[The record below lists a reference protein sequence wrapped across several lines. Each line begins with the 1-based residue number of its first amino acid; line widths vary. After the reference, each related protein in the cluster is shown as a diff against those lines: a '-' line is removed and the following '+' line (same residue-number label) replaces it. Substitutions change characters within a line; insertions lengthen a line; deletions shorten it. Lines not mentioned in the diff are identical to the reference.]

1 MGDNL
6 WDQLKQSKGF
16 KDFFNEYNASIGNS
30 LKELN
35 ESPYPIQ
42 GRDKEIE
49 QLYGILERPRTP
61 VAILL
66 GQAGVGKSAT
76 VEEFARQLNSNTS
89 RVNKVKYLLVSL
101 QVGSLKALGTSQL
114 QAALSNM
121 LSKLKDVE
129 DLAQMTLKD
138 PTIRIV
144 LFIDEVHMLVT
155 IFGPGTKIGGDLLK
169 AELARTPIRV
179 ITATTRREYDS
190 TIAVDRP
197 LAERFKQIEMHELP
211 KDVVKMICKNWWS
224 KIAPEYPLP
233 SDAILDRMLDA
244 NALYRAEEAE
254 PRKSLDVL
262 EDFVS
267 YCKRTGKPVTHDV
280 VDEIFKRRFSISL
293 TLDIDPK
300 AIFAEITRRV
310 KGQPHALSVLRKLTQ
325 SLVFRLD
332 PVSNKPLATALF
344 TGSTG
349 TGKSE
354 TTKAIADGLYPGENA
369 IFNVNMPDYKT
380 VESEAAFRKRIG
392 ERIRHVP
399 NTVLLLDELEKA
411 HVSVLD
417 SLLAILDEGLVTF
430 STINREGQEEPNTV
444 SLRNTVVIAT
454 TNAGHEVFKNDAK
467 YSSRTLNLKQ
477 GETENLASKAEVET
491 LMKSLHNILMDSGF
505 KPELL
510 GRFNRIVPYRSLEE
524 NVLLMIAENHLIAL
538 AKKFKDLR
546 GYSIY
551 YEAPRE
557 WDSRYPYKTFDVAL
571 YITFTRAKANDPNSG
586 GARKIKHEID
596 STVYDAI
603 IDAITENPQHKA
615 FKVSVSR
622 DAEIYSIGAG
632 VAAGGVVVSAIQ
644 M

>member
-280 VDEIFKRRFSISL
+280 VDEIFKRRFSIRL
-293 TLDIDPK
+293 T
-300 AIFAEITRRV
+300 
-310 KGQPHALSVLRKLTQ
+310 
-325 SLVFRLD
+325 
-332 PVSNKPLATALF
+332 
-344 TGSTG
+344 
-349 TGKSE
+349 
-354 TTKAIADGLYPGENA
+354 
-369 IFNVNMPDYKT
+369 
-380 VESEAAFRKRIG
+380 
-392 ERIRHVP
+392 
-399 NTVLLLDELEKA
+399 
-411 HVSVLD
+411 
-417 SLLAILDEGLVTF
+417 
-430 STINREGQEEPNTV
+430 
-444 SLRNTVVIAT
+444 
-454 TNAGHEVFKNDAK
+454 
-467 YSSRTLNLKQ
+467 
-477 GETENLASKAEVET
+477 
-491 LMKSLHNILMDSGF
+491 
-505 KPELL
+505 
-510 GRFNRIVPYRSLEE
+510 
-524 NVLLMIAENHLIAL
+524 
-538 AKKFKDLR
+538 
-546 GYSIY
+546 
-551 YEAPRE
+551 
-557 WDSRYPYKTFDVAL
+557 
-571 YITFTRAKANDPNSG
+571 
-586 GARKIKHEID
+586 
-596 STVYDAI
+596 
-603 IDAITENPQHKA
+603 
-615 FKVSVSR
+615 
-622 DAEIYSIGAG
+622 
-632 VAAGGVVVSAIQ
+632 
-644 M
+644 